1 MRAPR
6 RALPPLFAL
15 PVAVALVAAAHLP
28 DARAQDRLPPV
39 TFSTAT
45 SDTASPNA
53 PAVSALAERKRSP
66 GNAVADTMTTA
77 RIKAALAAD
86 EGMKDA
92 DVAVSTA
99 DGVVT
104 LDGSVES
111 QEQAAIAA
119 SLAQRQE
126 GVVRVESRL
135 NVR

>member
-28 DARAQDRLPPV
+28 GARAQDRLPPV
-39 TFSTAT
+39 TSSTAT

-53 PAVSALAERKRSP
+53 PAVSALSERKRGP
-66 GNAVADTMTTA
+66 ANAVADTITTA

-92 DVAVSTA
+92 DVSVSTA

-104 LDGSVES
+104 LDGSVAS

-135 NVR
+135 GVR

>member
-1 MRAPR
+1 MHAKR
-6 RALPPLFAL
+6 RARPPLLAIQ
-15 PVAVALVAAAHLP
+15 VAAALAAAAPLP
-28 DARAQDRLPPV
+28 DAQAQDRLPPA
-39 TFSTAT
+39 TSSTAT

-53 PAVSALAERKRSP
+53 PAASALAEGKRAARS
-66 GNAVADTMTTA
+66 AVTDTMTTA

-86 EGMKDA
+86 DGMKEA
-92 DVAVSTA
+92 DVSVSTA

-104 LDGSVES
+104 LEGSVRS
-111 QEQAAIAA
+111 REQAAIAA